1 MKSQR
6 VACRANVET
15 GKEGE
20 EKGGGLERKEKGR
33 LFFSLFPFSF
43 IALPLPFL
51 HLRRRL
57 SNVIQHCRVISSVDH
72 FTQVIASYIVQ
83 SKSTADVQLSQ
94 V

>member
-33 LFFSLFPFSF
+33 RFFSLFPFSF
-43 IALPLPFL
+43 IAPPPPLFAPA
-51 HLRRRL
+51 
-57 SNVIQHCRVISSVDH
+57 
-72 FTQVIASYIVQ
+72 TQV
-83 SKSTADVQLSQ
+83 K
-94 V
+94 

>member
-33 LFFSLFPFSF
+33 RFFSLFPFSF
-43 IALPLPFL
+43 IAPPLFTPA
-51 HLRRRL
+51 
-57 SNVIQHCRVISSVDH
+57 
-72 FTQVIASYIVQ
+72 TQV
-83 SKSTADVQLSQ
+83 K
-94 V
+94 